1 MTKMECDQN
10 GMWPKWNVFSWNGTE
25 MECDHNGMWPKWNL
39 TKMEFDQNGI
49 WPKWHLPKMEFAQNG
64 QHWSYSNLYIHRF
77 RLEKRAQVYS
87 NLKQILSSTCPEK
100 RMQFKVLLLFY
111 PLHSVSKFHF
121 WFKNSNWGKLL
132 QNTY

>member
-1 MTKMECDQN
+1 ME
-10 GMWPKWNVFSWNGTE
+10 
-25 MECDHNGMWPKWNL
+25 L
-39 TKMEFDQNGI
+39 
-49 WPKWHLPKMEFAQNG
+49 AQNG

-77 RLEKRAQVYS
+77 RLEKWAQVYS

-121 WFKNSNWGKLL
+121 WFKNSNWRKHL
-132 QNTY
+132 QNSQLFFVPKLTIFWDINSNIWFIFSSKIKKKIFSRLCRNEIFAKNWNFNRVCPPLLEF